1 VTKKSDQVQKLLKK
15 IAPRYR
21 LPKPLEQGTLLE
33 QGLLVVLV
41 RSMPQERAEAA
52 IATLKKAYPDW
63 NEMRVAQA
71 QEIAAALLPKGR
83 RENRDAIAAMLP
95 AARAARDFIQEVFQ
109 KTHGLELEF
118 LREDLAA
125 SGKLVQ
131 QMPLLGLAGG
141 SYLLWLAG
149 DRQMPVHGA
158 LVRVLDRLGLI
169 ARTASMK
176 KARDVIDP
184 LVTSGE
190 ELAFVTAFGEI
201 ADRWCDARK
210 PLCHE
215 CVLVEE
221 CVFGKKAFVEWKQL
235 QTRLEGQRVKEE
247 ARRVLAEKKDQARRV
262 REDARN
268 AKKAALASEK
278 QERERQRRE
287 AQLAKEKSRQTAEQ
301 ARAIAQQKKVAA
313 AEKEKARAVESRKKV
328 VVPARKD
335 AKSRPAARPKAA
347 VRPLVRNN
355 RKPRAVPRAKG
366 R

>member
-1 VTKKSDQVQKLLKK
+1 MSKKSDQVQKLLKK
-15 IAPRYR
+15 IAPRHE
-21 LPKPLEQGTLLE
+21 LPRPVEGFSLLE
-33 QGLLVVLV
+33 HGVLTVLV
-41 RSMPQERAEAA
+41 RHMPQERAEAA
-52 IATLKKAYPDW
+52 LTALKKTYPDW
-63 NEMRVAQA
+63 NELRVAQA
-71 QEIAAALLPKGR
+71 QEIAAELLPKAK
-83 RENRDAIAAMLP
+83 RDNQDAVRSMVP
-95 AARAARDFIQEVFQ
+95 AAREARDFVQEVFQ

-118 LREDLAA
+118 LKEDLAA
-125 SGKLVQ
+125 AGKLVQ
-131 QMPLLGLAGG
+131 QMPLLGISGG

-149 DRQMPVHGA
+149 GRQLPVHGA

-169 ARTASMK
+169 SRTASLK

-184 LVTSGE
+184 LVPSGE

-210 PLCHE
+210 PICQE

-247 ARRVLAEKKDQARRV
+247 ARRVLAEKKDQARRA

-278 QERERQRRE
+278 QERDRQRRE
-287 AQLAKEKSRQTAEQ
+287 AQQAKEKARQAADQ
-301 ARAIAQQKKVAA
+301 ARAQAQQKKLAA
-313 AEKEKARAVESRKKV
+313 AEKEKSRSVEARKKV

-335 AKSRPAARPKAA
+335 AKSRPVVRPKAV
-347 VRPLVRNN
+347 VRPLARNN